1 LLSTGRIISDRVPAA
16 QRWAS
21 VRDELGFDAEE
32 FAAMPVSD
40 RVRVCRLLATR
51 ARNVAELSSAKLKP
65 AYLRIA
71 AEWDQLALDIERQ
84 D

>member
-1 LLSTGRIISDRVPAA
+1 
-16 QRWAS
+16 

-32 FAAMPVSD
+32 FAAMSVSD
-40 RVRVCRLLATR
+40 RVRMCRLLAAR
-51 ARNVAELSSAKLKP
+51 ARKVAELSRVDLKP